1 MNKNA
6 LGKLQCV
13 LVSTKITV
21 EKDDKLFQELV
32 YVVRRVDAINNEFQN
47 RIKDQK
53 TVRLGKGMQK
63 QPIRKKDKKVIN

>member
-1 MNKNA
+1 M
-6 LGKLQCV
+6 